1 MAGGCSWALPSRR
14 SDIPRTPAVVIG
26 AWIFPVVNGRSS
38 RGSSVAASDAA
49 MTGEHIIVVNAAII
63 AARCAQDWFSLDFD
77 ERTRALS
84 KKCED
89 KTRVIA
95 AVPDDFGTSDA
106 RIPQHRCTLP
116 EGVLYLRRIEGS
128 GALKSK
134 ARLCDDQGAI
144 HTGNSIWGAFGV
156 AWHLRA
162 RKVAFLGLDGTE
174 APGWP
179 GAHKPRGLEH
189 LNELFATAVPQ
200 IEDRGVE
207 VRIGNP
213 HSRVRCFPRLPASE
227 VLDWISTD

>member
-49 MTGEHIIVVNAAII
+49 MTGEHIPWGRIETSAERVLIIGAGPSLGEVKKSAIVHAREGGAHIIVVNAAII

-128 GALKSK
+128 GALK
-134 ARLCDDQGAI
+134 
-144 HTGNSIWGAFGV
+144 
-156 AWHLRA
+156 
-162 RKVAFLGLDGTE
+162 
-174 APGWP
+174 
-179 GAHKPRGLEH
+179 PRGLEH